1 MDCNLFYTFTENNS
15 SLYTLVVGYFK
26 IKIISLNHTMQ
37 IKVLL
42 KVTVIRQSL
51 LLQLFRNS
59 VCHKIVA
66 IEFSV
71 DLVAVI
77 TPTLLDYFTCISK
90 DEGSFSKW
98 LWW

>member
-1 MDCNLFYTFTENNS
+1 
-15 SLYTLVVGYFK
+15 
-26 IKIISLNHTMQ
+26 MQ

-59 VCHKIVA
+59 VCYKIAA

-71 DLVAVI
+71 ALVDDCSNYLPLCLI
-77 TPTLLDYFTCISK
+77 ISLVFPRIK
-90 DEGSFSKW
+90 VAFQNGFGGEAASKISC
-98 LWW
+98 